1 MMSYRGGGSAA
12 YAEEQKKRGRKN
24 DPRTMKRIIQALS
37 PYRFEVVTIL
47 AAILIT
53 TLLGLVGPLL
63 ISHVFD
69 DAIQKGNA
77 TLLLIYV
84 AIMAAALILSG
95 IIGVGQAY
103 LNNKVG
109 QNVMYDFRNQ
119 LYQHLQSMPLSFFT
133 GTRTGE
139 IQSRLSN
146 DVSGVEG
153 AVTNTATS
161 LISNLSVVVSTIIA
175 MIVISPLLTLITLGL
190 LPFFAWI
197 TYKVG
202 NVRRKISNETQKSMA
217 SLTSQMEETL
227 SVSGILLVKVVESR
241 KVVPIPLS
249 HKVVPLK
256 DSTRANRR

>member
-24 DPRTMKRIIQALS
+24 DPRTMKRIIQALP

-84 AIMAAALILSG
+84 AIMGAALILSG

-190 LPFFAWI
+190 LPFLA
-197 TYKVG
+197 
-202 NVRRKISNETQKSMA
+202 
-217 SLTSQMEETL
+217 
-227 SVSGILLVKVVESR
+227 
-241 KVVPIPLS
+241 
-249 HKVVPLK
+249 
-256 DSTRANRR
+256 